1 MRRVL
6 LLFVGLL
13 ALASVAI
20 TSGTTPA
27 QPRSARVP
35 VIGRACTPVWRTT
48 PSPQMGQG
56 TLNAVVTVSSRDA
69 WTVGGVVRLGGMTG
83 GEIVAGTPL
92 IEHWNGA
99 RWSVSPGPNISGV
112 LTDVAATSRRDAWAV
127 GFVPRSEEPL
137 VLHWNGQRWTQVK
150 LPTTIGAVDAVAALS
165 SRDVWVVGTSHAG
178 YSDTGEISHWD
189 GRSWTRV
196 VTRRDTQLADVAA
209 LSHDDVWVVG
219 NTAGTDF
226 YKALMLHFD
235 GSRWQTF
242 AQPATSGNDSAWL
255 LSVGAISQNDVWAG
269 GGEHMEEM
277 SPPAIGPLMLHW
289 DGGKWSYTSLGA
301 SGETEFVGLATVSPN
316 EAWAVSS
323 NSWSYESQGSFGYG
337 TWHRSGGRWRAA
349 ELPHGWELY
358 DIAAV
363 RAPGAAPVVW
373 AVGQVG
379 TRIRDYAT
387 RTVPLIRRFGC

>member
-1 MRRVL
+1 ML

-13 ALASVAI
+13 ALTSAAI
-20 TSGTTPA
+20 PSGRTQT
-27 QPRSARVP
+27 QPRSEKVQAN
-35 VIGRACTPVWRTT
+35 GRACTPVWRTA
-48 PSPQMGQG
+48 PSPQVRQG
-56 TLNAVVTVSSRDA
+56 TLNAVVAVSSRDA

-92 IEHWNGA
+92 IEHWNGV
-99 RWSVSPGPNISGV
+99 RWSVSPTPSISGV

-127 GFVPRSEEPL
+127 GFVPRSEKPL
-137 VLHWNGQRWTQVK
+137 ILHWNGQHWTQVK
-150 LPTTIGAVDAVAALS
+150 LPAAVGAAEAVAALS
-165 SRDVWVVGTSHAG
+165 SRDVWVVGTSG
-178 YSDTGEISHWD
+178 GWLSDTGGISHWD
-189 GRSWTRV
+189 GHSWARV
-196 VTRRDTQLADVAA
+196 VTRPDTQFADVAA
-209 LSHDDVWVVG
+209 VRHDDVWVVG

-226 YKALMLHFD
+226 YKAQMLHFD
-235 GSRWQTF
+235 GSRWQAFT
-242 AQPATSGNDSAWL
+242 QRATSGNDSAWL
-255 LSVGAISQNDVWAG
+255 LSVGAISKNDVWAG

-289 DGGKWSYTSLGA
+289 DGGKWSYASLGV
-301 SGETEFVGLATVSPN
+301 SGETEFVGLATISPN

-363 RAPGAAPVVW
+363 RAPGVAPVVW

-379 TRIRDYAT
+379 TRIQDYAT